1 MAGPAELVAPDRLQI
16 LGYGVGDANLVREKP
31 RLIHTTRD
39 RVSLDLED
47 RDPDGVEHVCAR
59 DVENYGTAP
68 ATADAGG
75 TGAVCHRY
83 LERADD
89 LVTVR
94 IDEPPTPLESD
105 DVHIE
110 RVRVVRR
117 VLQERVERERVQGE
131 AKEKGHQKR
140 GQDRREG
147 GVPAIGHDAD
157 PRRVLGLWHPGLS
170 PVPDEEIEEDAKD
183 GPGDDYGGDDVQ
195 CEQRLPLLRRRGKS
209 RHERRVSASFVKRFQ
224 PAARAYFRIFKWGSP
239 MPDIGERDGGWSVG
253 RRGGESRVEAGRFV
267 ARDRD
272 CRRRCGYGSGDG
284 LGRLPRV
291 ADIADWPREVLGH
304 HAGFRLRQG
313 RGQPAT
319 RGEGRPGRVDHL
331 GRQWDQRSRVPA
343 VQRRQDGRLELG
355 KGRARAGC
363 CRTPRGALDQ
373 FDPGPAQRYGECDS
387 RRL

>member
-47 RDPDGVEHVCAR
+47 RDPEGVEHVCAR

-94 IDEPPTPLESD
+94 LDEPPTPLESD

-117 VLQERVERERVQGE
+117 ILQKRVERERVQRE
-131 AKEKGHQKR
+131 AKEKGHQER
-140 GQDRREG
+140 GQYRREG
-147 GVPAIGHDAD
+147 GVSTIGHDAD
-157 PRRVLGLWHPGLS
+157 SRRVLGLWHPGLS
-170 PVPDEEIEEDAKD
+170 PVPHQEVEENAKH

-209 RHERRVSASFVKRFQ
+209 RHERRVFPSLLKKVYS
-224 PAARAYFRIFKWGSP
+224 AARGSFMNFLCGSP
-239 MPDIGERDGGWSVG
+239 KPPIWG
-253 RRGGESRVEAGRFV
+253 R
-267 ARDRD
+267 
-272 CRRRCGYGSGDG
+272 
-284 LGRLPRV
+284 
-291 ADIADWPREVLGH
+291 
-304 HAGFRLRQG
+304 
-313 RGQPAT
+313 
-319 RGEGRPGRVDHL
+319 
-331 GRQWDQRSRVPA
+331 
-343 VQRRQDGRLELG
+343 
-355 KGRARAGC
+355 
-363 CRTPRGALDQ
+363 
-373 FDPGPAQRYGECDS
+373 
-387 RRL
+387 